1 MSKLSKIERE
11 AAAEALAALP
21 DPALDDPDNPELAA
35 EDMAKLRAPE
45 AVLPTEVLAAFPKTR
60 VGRPRDPQAKQL
72 VTLRLRPAVLQAY
85 QAEGE
90 DWRARMERVLA
101 EAVADNGGRGRSRR

>member
-1 MSKLSKIERE
+1 MSKLSKIERA

-21 DPALDDPDNPELAA
+21 DPVLDDADNPELAI
-35 EDMAKLRAPE
+35 EDMARLSAPE
-45 AVLPTEVLAAFPKTR
+45 AVLAPEILAAFPKTR

-72 VTLRLRPAVLQAY
+72 VTLRLRPAVLEAY
-85 QAEGE
+85 QSEGE

-101 EAVADNGGRGRSRR
+101 EGVADGGRRGRTSG